1 MPRNRLTSSDRSRWH
16 VTLAALVLPFWCA
29 GLALAAN
36 EAGSVTAI
44 NGTPTVMRGT
54 ATAPLKRGDTVLIGD
69 RIETDAT
76 AEVKVLLADDSV
88 LAIGPR
94 SQVTIDELV
103 LEGGAR
109 KGRLDVLVG
118 RFKLAIADWLSG
130 SSDYEVRTPTA
141 IAGVRG
147 TVLWGDTEL
156 DAICALR
163 GHVQVRTVRG
173 SAVAELDPGRCVT
186 HMSRGETEPLV
197 PSREDLDKY
206 LREVTID

>member
-76 AEVKVLLADDSV
+76 AKVKVLLADDSV

-103 LEGGAR
+103 LSSDGR
-109 KGRLDVLVG
+109 KGRLSVLVG
-118 RFKLAIADWLSG
+118 RFKI
-130 SSDYEVRTPTA
+130 
-141 IAGVRG
+141 
-147 TVLWGDTEL
+147 
-156 DAICALR
+156 
-163 GHVQVRTVRG
+163 
-173 SAVAELDPGRCVT
+173 
-186 HMSRGETEPLV
+186 
-197 PSREDLDKY
+197 
-206 LREVTID
+206 